1 MMMMMMMMIVVVMMM
16 MMMVPWKYMTTKKMN
31 TVDKRLVRLGR
42 FCLEKAN
49 DDDDDHGDDD
59 DGDDDDDDINVPS
72 LRARSLF

>member
-1 MMMMMMMMIVVVMMM
+1 MLVVVMTMMMMMI
-16 MMMVPWKYMTTKKMN
+16 PWKYMTTKKMN

-49 DDDDDHGDDD
+49 DDDNDDDD
-59 DGDDDDDDINVPS
+59 DGGDDVDDDSDINVPS